1 MLRQPDLYVTR
12 ATFPRKAHFDF
23 VGTIIHTLLWWVPL
37 TFHLLQG
44 SVPAEL
50 GVIGSVLFFL
60 LLGETAHMGYK
71 WKPIDNGEN

>member
-50 GVIGSVLFFL
+50 
-60 LLGETAHMGYK
+60 K
-71 WKPIDNGEN
+71 